1 MKFCILQTQ
10 VLMSNLTGS
19 RVISYHF
26 CSPLARSFLHH
37 LYRVI
42 CKYIAKRASLLDIKW
57 LCSFG
62 CAVILDHKLEDLEF
76 ERETM
81 EFVTYVGE
89 RIVDIL
95 AALILRVGYR
105 FIDRFFATEVNGETG
120 DIYVPIGTPIRTGS
134 AGVLS
139 LIGGGG
145 SRRNSIREQPVDES
159 EDVVG
164 GDSTV
169 GFPQP

>member
-1 MKFCILQTQ
+1 
-10 VLMSNLTGS
+10 MSTLTGS

-62 CAVILDHKLEDLEF
+62 CAVILDHKLEDLGF
-76 ERETM
+76 ERDIM
-81 EFVTYVGE
+81 DIITYVAE
-89 RIVDIL
+89 RLVDII

-105 FIDRFFATEVNGETG
+105 WIDQFFPTGANGETG
-120 DIYVPIGTPIRTGS
+120 DIYVPLGTPVRTGS
-134 AGVLS
+134 GGVLS
-139 LIGGGG
+139 FIGGEG
-145 SRRNSIREQPVDES
+145 SQGNPTREQPVDET
-159 EDVVG
+159 EDVIG
-164 GDSTV
+164 GNSTV
-169 GFPQP
+169 LDFPSLD